1 MNNEKEKDKKNKG
14 RFLSPSFRKGAV
26 KEKKEDEDDGG
37 FKIDLIAAE
46 NDEEDNESKSPSP
59 NKNKRKNKKEEKDK
73 PNIVPIKDDPKD
85 KNKKE
90 NRRSSM
96 SHNVPEDCKINALPE
111 GHIKKVGSYS
121 QAGKGEDGFT
131 KVNQDSFLVLQNQYN
146 LKDFN
151 IFAVLDGHGANG
163 HLVSRFVTKYF
174 TSFFKNNKKM
184 NQYTSDE
191 DTVCYRLKKNEYD
204 ILKRAFRHAERD
216 ISKSTDIDANFSGT
230 TCVMVF
236 QIGEKII
243 CANVGDSRAIIVK
256 TKNNEL
262 DIQPLSID
270 QKPDDPEES
279 KRIIE
284 NGGEISQFEEDG
296 EKSGPF
302 RVWKKGEVYPG
313 IAMSR
318 SIGDLIASTL
328 GVVPEPKFIEDKID
342 KDTKFIVIASDG
354 VWEFLDNKAVTDIVM
369 PFYKKNDPDGACK
382 TLIKESTEWWNK
394 EDIVVDDITVI
405 VIFF

>member
-1 MNNEKEKDKKNKG
+1 MKDKEKDKDKKNKG
-14 RFLSPSFRKGAV
+14 RYLSPSFRKGVV
-26 KEKKEDEDDGG
+26 KDKKEDDDDGG
-37 FKIDLIAAE
+37 FKINLISAE
-46 NDEEDNESKSPSP
+46 PEDDEPKSPSP
-59 NKNKRKNKKEEKDK
+59 PKHKKGKRKEDQKDEKKEHHHRGSTHSIPDNMK
-73 PNIVPIKDDPKD
+73 V
-85 KNKKE
+85 
-90 NRRSSM
+90 
-96 SHNVPEDCKINALPE
+96 NASPE
-111 GHIKKVGSYS
+111 GRVKNVGSQS

-131 KVNQDSFLVLQNQYN
+131 KVNQDSFLVLQNEYN

-151 IFAVLDGHGANG
+151 IFSVMDGHGVNG
-163 HLVSRFVTKYF
+163 HLVSRFTTKYF

-184 NQYTSDE
+184 NSSNEDE
-191 DTVCYRLKKNEYD
+191 NAVFYRLKKNEYD

-216 ISKSTDIDANFSGT
+216 IGKNSDIDANFSGT

-236 QIGEKII
+236 QIGEKLIT
-243 CANVGDSRAIIVK
+243 ANVGDSRAIIVK
-256 TKNNEL
+256 GNKA
-262 DIQPLSID
+262 IPLSID

-328 GVVPEPKFIEDKID
+328 GVIPEPKFLEETID
-342 KDTKFIVIASDG
+342 KDTKFIVVASDG
-354 VWEFLDNKAVTDIVM
+354 VWEFLDNNTVKDIVM
-369 PFYKKNDPDGACK
+369 PYYEKNDPNGACK
-382 TLIKESTEWWNK
+382 ELIKKSTEWWNK
-394 EDIVVDDITVI
+394 EDIVVDDITV
-405 VIFF
+405 VVVFF

>member
-1 MNNEKEKDKKNKG
+1 MKKDKDKDKEKKNKT
-14 RFLSPSFRKGAV
+14 RYLSPSFRKGVV
-26 KEKKEDEDDGG
+26 KEQKEDEEEGE
-37 FKIDLIAAE
+37 FKINLINADVE
-46 NDEEDNESKSPSP
+46 DDNEEGEDSKSPS
-59 NKNKRKNKKEEKDK
+59 KKKSSKKDK
-73 PNIVPIKDDPKD
+73 D
-85 KNKKE
+85 KEHHHHHKIT
-90 NRRSSM
+90 
-96 SHNVPEDCKINALPE
+96 EDMKVNALPE
-111 GHIKKVGSYS
+111 GRVKKVGSYS

-146 LKDFN
+146 FKDFN
-151 IFAVLDGHGANG
+151 IFSVMDGHGVNG

-184 NQYTSDE
+184 NSNSNEDE
-191 DTVCYRLKKNEYD
+191 VYYRLKKNDSD

-216 ISKSTDIDANFSGT
+216 IEKNSDIDANFSGT
-230 TCVMVF
+230 TCVMVL
-236 QIGEKII
+236 QVGEKLL
-243 CANVGDSRAIIVK
+243 CANVGDSRAIMVK
-256 TKNNEL
+256 ENNK
-262 DIQPLSID
+262 IIPLSID

-318 SIGDLIASTL
+318 SIGDFIATTL
-328 GVVPEPKFIEDKID
+328 GVVPIPKFIDEKID
-342 KDTKFIVIASDG
+342 KDTKFIVVASDG
-354 VWEFLDNKAVTDIVM
+354 VWEFLDNQKVADIVM

-382 TLIKESTEWWNK
+382 ALIKESTDWWNQ

-405 VIFF
+405 VVFF

>member
-1 MNNEKEKDKKNKG
+1 MKEKDKDKKNKG
-14 RFLSPSFRKGAV
+14 RYLSPSFRKGVV
-26 KEKKEDEDDGG
+26 KEKKEDDDDGG
-37 FKIDLIAAE
+37 FKINLISAE
-46 NDEEDNESKSPSP
+46 PDDDEPRSPSP
-59 NKNKRKNKKEEKDK
+59 QKHKRKIKKDQKDDKKEHHHH
-73 PNIVPIKDDPKD
+73 
-85 KNKKE
+85 
-90 NRRSSM
+90 SSISDSM
-96 SHNVPEDCKINALPE
+96 KVNASPE
-111 GHIKKVGSYS
+111 GRVKNVGSQS

-131 KVNQDSFLVLQNQYN
+131 KVNQDSFLVLQNEYN

-151 IFAVLDGHGANG
+151 IFSVMDGHGVNG

-184 NQYTSDE
+184 NSSNEDE
-191 DTVCYRLKKNEYD
+191 NAVFYRLKKNDYD

-216 ISKSTDIDANFSGT
+216 IGKNSDIDANFSGT

-236 QIGEKII
+236 QIGERLI
-243 CANVGDSRAIIVK
+243 CANVGDSRAIMVK
-256 TKNNEL
+256 GTKV
-262 DIQPLSID
+262 IPLSID

-279 KRIIE
+279 KRIVE

-328 GVVPEPKFIEDKID
+328 GVIPEPKFIEDKLD
-342 KDTKFIVIASDG
+342 KDTKFIVVASDG
-354 VWEFLDNKAVTDIVM
+354 VWEFLDNNTVRDIVM
-369 PFYKKNDPDGACK
+369 PYYEKNDPNGACK
-382 TLIKESTEWWNK
+382 ELIKKSTEWWNK
-394 EDIVVDDITVI
+394 EDIVVDDITV
-405 VIFF
+405 VVVFF